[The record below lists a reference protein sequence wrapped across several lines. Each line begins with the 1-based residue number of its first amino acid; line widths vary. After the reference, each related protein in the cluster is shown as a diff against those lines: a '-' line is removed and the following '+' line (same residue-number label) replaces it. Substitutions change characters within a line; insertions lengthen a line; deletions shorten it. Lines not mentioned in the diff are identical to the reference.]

1 MSAWPRRSGSRS
13 RGCEGPPV
21 RRIIGLERARGLG
34 CARVTSPVTTQ
45 RGSVKLFEL
54 RGIEIFLHW
63 SWMIVAVLVVMLR
76 RGQYTSLGWN
86 IAAYLSL
93 FAIVLLHELGH
104 ALACRSVGGKADRI
118 VLWPL
123 GGVAYVQPPQRPGA
137 VLWSIAAGPLVN
149 LVLLVPTF
157 LAWQLTQGHVSGDFN
172 GYLKALCFI
181 NLALLVF
188 NCLPF
193 YPLDGGQMLRA
204 VLWYFVGR
212 ATSLRWAAT
221 LGLVGAVV
229 IGAIAAFFGEI
240 ILVVIAVF
248 GGLRSWAS
256 RRYANALSVLMSAP
270 VHTDAACP
278 SCAESPPRGPFWR
291 CACGAGLDVF
301 QLPLCTACNRVTI
314 APTCPHCG
322 DTSEIERW
330 QRAV

>member
-1 MSAWPRRSGSRS
+1 MRYGHLA
-13 RGCEGPPV
+13 PV
-21 RRIIGLERARGLG
+21 
-34 CARVTSPVTTQ
+34 PTQ
-45 RGSVKLFEL
+45 RGSVKLFEF

-63 SWMIVAVLVVMLR
+63 SWMVVGVLVVTLR

-86 IAAYLSL
+86 IAAYVSL

-149 LVLLVPTF
+149 LVLLVPAF
-157 LAWQLTQGHVSGDFN
+157 VGWQLTQGAVSADLGR
-172 GYLKALCFI
+172 YLQALFFI
-181 NLALLVF
+181 NLGLLVF
-188 NCLPF
+188 NCLPI

-212 ATSLRWAAT
+212 ATSLRWASM
-221 LGLVGAVV
+221 LGLAGAVV
-229 IGAIAAFFGEI
+229 LGSLAAVYGQI
-240 ILVVIAVF
+240 VIVVIAAF

-256 RRYANALSVLMSAP
+256 LRYAKALGVLLSAP
-270 VHTDAACP
+270 VHSDAACP
-278 SCAESPPRGPFWR
+278 SCHEAPPRGAFWR
-291 CACGAGLDVF
+291 CTCGAPMDVF
-301 QLPLCTACNRVTI
+301 QLPLCTACNRVSL
-314 APTCPHCG
+314 APACPHCG
-322 DTSEIERW
+322 ETSDIERW

>member
-1 MSAWPRRSGSRS
+1 MPSSVP
-13 RGCEGPPV
+13 
-21 RRIIGLERARGLG
+21 
-34 CARVTSPVTTQ
+34 TQ
-45 RGSVKLFEL
+45 RGSVRIFEF

-63 SWMIVAVLVVMLR
+63 SWMIVAVLVIMLR
-76 RGQYTSLGWN
+76 RGQFSSLAWN
-86 IAAYLSL
+86 VATYVSL

-123 GGVAYVQPPQRPGA
+123 GGVAYVKPPQRPGA

-149 LVLLVPTF
+149 LVLLVPAF
-157 LAWQLTQGHVSGDFN
+157 VAWQLTTGHVSLDLGR
-172 GYLKALCFI
+172 YLRTLFYI

-188 NCLPF
+188 NCLPV

-212 ATSLRWAAT
+212 AKSLRWAAM
-221 LGLVGAVV
+221 LGLAGAVV
-229 IGAIAAFFGEI
+229 LGGIAAAFGEI
-240 ILVVIAVF
+240 LLVVIAVF
-248 GGLRSWAS
+248 GALRSWAS
-256 RRYANALSVLMSAP
+256 VRYARALAVLLSAP
-270 VHTDAACP
+270 VHADAACP
-278 SCAESPPRGPFWR
+278 ACTEAPPRGPFWR

-301 QLPLCTACNRVTI
+301 QLPLCTTCNRVTL

-322 DTSEIERW
+322 EASDIERW